1 MGLIQNKCQP
11 RQLAAV
17 NAYIRTLP
25 SLQGW
30 SLPSNGLDMSRKA
43 TATELANLFK
53 VLPVAL
59 LAVPSL
65 FATFGEVMQGETCR
79 VLSWQTF
86 QI

>member
-1 MGLIQNKCQP
+1 
-11 RQLAAV
+11 
-17 NAYIRTLP
+17 
-25 SLQGW
+25 
-30 SLPSNGLDMSRKA
+30 MSRKA